1 MLCREIMVVCIEIRK
16 KTRDILCGR
25 NVGFVD
31 VNLVA
36 SVINTG
42 PKERLVEIRENG
54 GLLFLN

>member
-1 MLCREIMVVCIEIRK
+1 MVVCIEIRK